1 MEELRLSASL
11 SPQTQRVVAVLEEW
25 VAEAVATVEEPD
37 TDRCLIVYLNFGGL
51 SEIQTSPA
59 FRH

>member
-11 SPQTQRVVAVLEEW
+11 SPQTQRVAAVLEEW

-37 TDRCLIVYLNFGGL
+37 TDRCLIVYLNFLGL
-51 SEIQTSPA
+51 SEI
-59 FRH
+59 